1 MRFATFFKDDFSR
14 NYQVVFE
21 CFNKLNVMFVYCDG
35 KQIYTKEYD
44 ASTTFSQVRDDIYNL
59 FGNSAY
65 EQHMTYVG
73 SSDEIQ
79 SEDEDHSNI
88 KYPIVRY
95 CSGTKK
101 ATVMLL
107 NDANV
112 NPSEVLD
119 AIYNSESYYMNICSS
134 YYPNMRDY
142 LHLRDKFP
150 IKHLHM
156 LCHHSDD
163 LIRFIVVSRYKHND
177 ISTEIVYNTRTKA
190 VFTELNRLNKDS
202 EIDYYKQERED

>member
-1 MRFATFFKDDFSR
+1 MRFSTFFKDDFSR

-35 KQIYTKEYD
+35 KQIYSKEYD
-44 ASTTFSQVRDDIYNL
+44 ASTTFSRVRDDIYEL

-65 EQHMTYVG
+65 EQYMSYTNP
-73 SSDEIQ
+73 SDERQ
-79 SEDEDHSNI
+79 SEDKKHIDS

-107 NDANV
+107 NDADV

-156 LCHHSDD
+156 LCHQCTD
-163 LIRFIVVSRYKHND
+163 LVRFIVVSRYKHED
-177 ISTEIVYNTRTKA
+177 ISTEIVYNTKTKS
-190 VFTELNRLNKDS
+190 VFTELNRLVNDH
-202 EIDYYKQERED
+202 IDFYKQEKGN